1 MNFIIDDLISN
12 FIFFYLFIKNLF
24 QMKIFFYGLLKL
36 QLRKNKYH

>member
-24 QMKIFFYGLLKL
+24 SMKIFFYGLLKVAT
-36 QLRKNKYH
+36 KEK

>member
-24 QMKIFFYGLLKL
+24 QMKIFFYGLLKVAT
-36 QLRKNKYH
+36 KEK